1 MTSTQLQ
8 PGTVIHGT
16 HNDYRIERVLGQ
28 GSFGI
33 TYVANVRLK
42 GRLGAIESTATV
54 AIKEFFLRDVSS
66 RNGLRVFSVSDS
78 TLCSDYRRDF
88 LREAQ
93 NLSRLDNDHIVKV
106 LETIEENDTV
116 YYVMEYLSGGNLD
129 QHILSHGKLSCRE
142 ALDIAIQIG
151 EALKCMHAQHM
162 LHLDLKPL
170 NVMRGEDGHIV
181 LIDFGLSKCFGAD
194 GQPESS
200 TRIGQGTTGYAPIE
214 QHSFNK
220 ADGFMPTLD
229 IYALGATLFKMLT
242 GSVPP
247 EASVV
252 LNEGLPVDEL
262 SSAGVPPAIIALVER
277 AMQPLRRMRHQ
288 TVGEFVDEAQRLL
301 ASAPLSVG
309 GPAAS
314 KPFADPVSSCRPYGE
329 QLFSGQPFGGSPS
342 ADVST
347 PVGEATRRSDG
358 WSDIPKSFFA
368 VRETIF
374 PNDETTDREGAVKE
388 DRPAKIEVRWERNLD
403 EATKQK
409 LRSFL
414 SGMKRRRVWNNH
426 PYDDDGDKVEVF
438 TLGDNSLAKAMSII
452 NNRATDGYFPRLNL
466 QTALRAVLLLEQMTG
481 LSFRL
486 ASENEVVFDRYDPE
500 RKDHYLCFD
509 GFKDGFYLIHKDDL
523 YAPRM
528 EGMEYI
534 TKINAYTHLFFD
546 SYGMQIVCDGASPMC
561 DGASF
566 NLRATQMMHEEMQPI
581 GNSFY
586 RVRSGN
592 QWNISSYFSP
602 VMPLLPQ
609 WHDNISDFSVHTLPG
624 PAFGLSYVGVKATDL
639 SGYTYYYKWIG
650 SNFEL
655 IAKYDKKEREERE
668 QFT

>member
-1 MTSTQLQ
+1 MTSTPLQ

-42 GRLGAIESTATV
+42 GRLGAIESAAMV

-214 QHSFNK
+214 QHSFKK

-288 TVGEFVDEAQRLL
+288 TVGEFVDEAQCLL
-301 ASAPLSVG
+301 ASAPSSVG
-309 GPAAS
+309 RPA
-314 KPFADPVSSCRPYGE
+314 
-329 QLFSGQPFGGSPS
+329 SPS
-342 ADVST
+342 ADVPT

-358 WSDIPKSFFA
+358 WSDIPKSVFA
-368 VRETIF
+368 VRETII

-388 DRPAKIEVRWERNLD
+388 DRPAKIEVRWERNLGED
-403 EATKQK
+403 TKQK

-438 TLGDNSLAKAMSII
+438 TLGDNSLAQAMNII
-452 NNRATDGYFPRLNL
+452 NNRATDGYFPRLGL
-466 QTALRAVLLLEQMTG
+466 HTALRAVLLLEQMTG

-668 QFT
+668 QYT

>member
-42 GRLGAIESTATV
+42 GRLGAIESAAMV

-214 QHSFNK
+214 QHSFKK

-262 SSAGVPPAIIALVER
+262 SSAGVPPAVIALVER

-301 ASAPLSVG
+301 ASAPSSVG
-309 GPAAS
+309 RPA
-314 KPFADPVSSCRPYGE
+314 
-329 QLFSGQPFGGSPS
+329 SPS
-342 ADVST
+342 ADVPT

-358 WSDIPKSFFA
+358 WSDIPKSVFA
-368 VRETIF
+368 VRETII

-403 EATKQK
+403 ENTKQK
-409 LRSFL
+409 LRTFL
-414 SGMKRRRVWNNH
+414 SGMRRRRVWKNH

-486 ASENEVVFDRYDPE
+486 ASENEVVFDHYYSE
-500 RKDHYLCFD
+500 RKDLYLCFD
-509 GFKDGFYLIHKDDL
+509 GFKDGFYLIHEEQVTGV
-523 YAPRM
+523 RF
-528 EGMEYI
+528 EGMEYM
-534 TKINAYTHLFFD
+534 TKINARTNLFSD
-546 SYGMQIVCDGASPMC
+546 DYGMQIVCDGASPMC

-566 NLRATQMMHEEMQPI
+566 NLRATQMVHEEMQPI

-609 WHDNISDFSVHTLPG
+609 WHDNISDLSVHTVPG
-624 PAFGLSYVGVKATDL
+624 PAFGLPYVGVKATDL

>member
-214 QHSFNK
+214 QHSFKK

-242 GSVPP
+242 GCVPP

-262 SSAGVPPAIIALVER
+262 SSAGVPPAVIALVER

-288 TVGEFVDEAQRLL
+288 TVDEFVDEAQRLL

-309 GPAAS
+309 RPA
-314 KPFADPVSSCRPYGE
+314 
-329 QLFSGQPFGGSPS
+329 SPS
-342 ADVST
+342 ADVPT

-368 VRETIF
+368 VRESIF
-374 PNDETTDREGAVKE
+374 TKDEATYREGAYRGTPE
-388 DRPAKIEVRWERNLD
+388 MIEVFWKRMLGED
-403 EATKQK
+403 TKQK
-409 LRSFL
+409 LRSLL
-414 SGMKRRRVWNNH
+414 SGMRRVRVWNNN
-426 PYDDDGDKVEVF
+426 PYDEDNGDKVEVF
-438 TLGDNSLAKAMSII
+438 TLGDDSLAKVMDII
-452 NNRATDGYFPRLNL
+452 NNRATDGYFSCLNL
-466 QTALRAVLLLEQMTG
+466 QTALCAVLLLEEMTG
-481 LSFRL
+481 HSFRL
-486 ASENEVVFDRYDPE
+486 ASESEIVFERYNPE
-500 RKDHYLCFD
+500 RKDRYLCFD
-509 GFKDGFYLIHKDDL
+509 GFKDGFYLINKDNL
-523 YAPRM
+523 SAPM
-528 EGMEYI
+528 MQNHEYI
-534 TKINAYTHLFFD
+534 TKLDARTDLFSD

-561 DGASF
+561 NGASF
-566 NLRATQMMHEEMQPI
+566 NLRATQMVHEEMQPI

-609 WHDNISDFSVHTLPG
+609 WHDNISNFSVRTVPG
-624 PAFGLSYVGVKATDL
+624 PAFGLPYVGVVATDL
-639 SGYTYYYKWIG
+639 SGYTYYYKWTG

-668 QFT
+668 QYT

>member
-42 GRLGAIESTATV
+42 GRLGAIESTAMV

-88 LREAQ
+88 MREAQ

-214 QHSFNK
+214 QHSFKK

-262 SSAGVPPAIIALVER
+262 SSAGVPPAVIALVER

-288 TVGEFVDEAQRLL
+288 TVDEFVDEAQRLL
-301 ASAPLSVG
+301 ASAPSSVD
-309 GPAAS
+309 GPAA
-314 KPFADPVSSCRPYGE
+314 
-329 QLFSGQPFGGSPS
+329 LS
-342 ADVST
+342 ADVPT

-388 DRPAKIEVRWERNLD
+388 DRPAKIEVRWERNLGED
-403 EATKQK
+403 TKQK

-438 TLGDNSLAKAMSII
+438 TLGDNSLAKAMDII

-534 TKINAYTHLFFD
+534 TKIYARTHLFSD
-546 SYGMQIVCDGASPMC
+546 DYGMQIVCDGASPMC
-561 DGASF
+561 DGAMF
-566 NLRATQMMHEEMQPI
+566 NLRATQMTYEEMQPI

-586 RVRSGN
+586 KVRNGN

-609 WHDNISDFSVHTLPG
+609 WHDNISEFSVHTLPG
-624 PAFGLSYVGVKATDL
+624 PAFGFSYVGVVATDL
-639 SGYTYYYKWIG
+639 SGYTYYYKWTG

-668 QFT
+668 QYT

>member
-1 MTSTQLQ
+1 MTSTQLH

-42 GRLGAIESTATV
+42 GRLGAIESTAMV

-78 TLCSDYRRDF
+78 ALCSDYRRDF

-214 QHSFNK
+214 QHSFKK

-262 SSAGVPPAIIALVER
+262 SSAGVPPAVIALVER

-301 ASAPLSVG
+301 ASAPSSVG
-309 GPAAS
+309 RPA
-314 KPFADPVSSCRPYGE
+314 
-329 QLFSGQPFGGSPS
+329 SPS
-342 ADVST
+342 ADVPT
-347 PVGEATRRSDG
+347 PVGEAIRRSDG
-358 WSDIPKSFFA
+358 WSDIPKSVFA

-388 DRPAKIEVRWERNLD
+388 DRPAKIEVRWERNLGED
-403 EATKQK
+403 TKQK

-438 TLGDNSLAKAMSII
+438 TLGDNSLAEAMDII
-452 NNRATDGYFPRLNL
+452 NNRATDGYFPRLGL
-466 QTALRAVLLLEQMTG
+466 HTALRAVLLLEQMTG

-486 ASENEVVFDRYDPE
+486 ASESELVFDRYDPD
-500 RKDHYLCFD
+500 RKDLYLCFD
-509 GFKDGFYLIHKDDL
+509 GFKDGFYLIHEEQVTGV
-523 YAPRM
+523 RF

>member
-42 GRLGAIESTATV
+42 GRLGAIESAAMV
-54 AIKEFFLRDVSS
+54 AIKEFFLRDVSC

-88 LREAQ
+88 MREAQ

-214 QHSFNK
+214 QHSFKK

-242 GSVPP
+242 GCVPP

-262 SSAGVPPAIIALVER
+262 SSAGVPPAVIALVER

-288 TVGEFVDEAQRLL
+288 TVDEFVDEAQRLL
-301 ASAPLSVG
+301 ASAPSSVD
-309 GPAAS
+309 GPAA
-314 KPFADPVSSCRPYGE
+314 
-329 QLFSGQPFGGSPS
+329 PS
-342 ADVST
+342 ADVPT
-347 PVGEATRRSDG
+347 PVGDATRRSDG
-358 WSDIPKSFFA
+358 WSDIPKSVFA

-388 DRPAKIEVRWERNLD
+388 DRPAKIEVRWERNLGED
-403 EATKQK
+403 TKQK

-438 TLGDNSLAKAMSII
+438 TLGDNSLAQAMNII
-452 NNRATDGYFPRLNL
+452 NNRATDGYFPRLGL
-466 QTALRAVLLLEQMTG
+466 HTALRAVLLLEQMTG

-486 ASENEVVFDRYDPE
+486 ASESELVIDRYDPD
-500 RKDHYLCFD
+500 RKDLYLCFD
-509 GFKDGFYLIHKDDL
+509 GFKDGFYLIHEEQVTGV
-523 YAPRM
+523 RF

-624 PAFGLSYVGVKATDL
+624 PAFGFSYVGVVATDL
-639 SGYTYYYKWIG
+639 SGYTYYYKWTG

-668 QFT
+668 QYT

>member
-8 PGTVIHGT
+8 PGTVIHGI

-42 GRLGAIESTATV
+42 GRLGAIESAAMV

-214 QHSFNK
+214 QHSFKK

-242 GSVPP
+242 GCVPP

-262 SSAGVPPAIIALVER
+262 SSAGVPPAVIALVER

-288 TVGEFVDEAQRLL
+288 TVGEFVDEAQHLL
-301 ASAPLSVG
+301 ASAPSSVG
-309 GPAAS
+309 GPA
-314 KPFADPVSSCRPYGE
+314 
-329 QLFSGQPFGGSPS
+329 SPS
-342 ADVST
+342 ADVPT

-388 DRPAKIEVRWERNLD
+388 DRPAKIEVRWERNLGED
-403 EATKQK
+403 TKQK

-486 ASENEVVFDRYDPE
+486 ASENELVFDHYYSE
-500 RKDHYLCFD
+500 RKDLYLCFD
-509 GFKDGFYLIHKDDL
+509 GFKDGFYLIHEEQVTGV
-523 YAPRM
+523 RF
-528 EGMEYI
+528 EGMEYM
-534 TKINAYTHLFFD
+534 TKINARTNLFSD
-546 SYGMQIVCDGASPMC
+546 DYGMQIVCDGASPMC

-566 NLRATQMMHEEMQPI
+566 NLRATQMVHEEMQPI

-609 WHDNISDFSVHTLPG
+609 WHDNISDLSVHTVPG
-624 PAFGLSYVGVKATDL
+624 PAFGLPYVGVKATDL
-639 SGYTYYYKWIG
+639 SGYTYYYKWTG

>member
-214 QHSFNK
+214 QHSFKK

-262 SSAGVPPAIIALVER
+262 SSAGVPPAVIALVER

-301 ASAPLSVG
+301 ASAPSSVG
-309 GPAAS
+309 RPA
-314 KPFADPVSSCRPYGE
+314 
-329 QLFSGQPFGGSPS
+329 SPS
-342 ADVST
+342 ADVPT
-347 PVGEATRRSDG
+347 PVGEAIRRSDG
-358 WSDIPKSFFA
+358 WSDIPKSVFA

-388 DRPAKIEVRWERNLD
+388 DRPAKIEVRWERNLGED
-403 EATKQK
+403 TKQK

-438 TLGDNSLAKAMSII
+438 TLGDNSLAEAMDII
-452 NNRATDGYFPRLNL
+452 NNRATDGYFPRLGL
-466 QTALRAVLLLEQMTG
+466 HTALRAVLLLEQMTG

-486 ASENEVVFDRYDPE
+486 ASESELVFDRYDPD
-500 RKDHYLCFD
+500 RKDLYLCFD
-509 GFKDGFYLIHKDDL
+509 GFKDGFYLIHEEQVTGV
-523 YAPRM
+523 RF

-609 WHDNISDFSVHTLPG
+609 WHDNISDFSVHTVPG
-624 PAFGLSYVGVKATDL
+624 PAFGLPYVGVKATDL
-639 SGYTYYYKWIG
+639 SGYTYYYKWTG

>member
-16 HNDYRIERVLGQ
+16 HNDYCIERVLGQ

-42 GRLGAIESTATV
+42 GRLGAIESTAMV

-88 LREAQ
+88 MREAQ

-214 QHSFNK
+214 QHSFKK

-242 GSVPP
+242 GCVPP

-262 SSAGVPPAIIALVER
+262 SSAGVPPAVIALVER

-309 GPAAS
+309 GPAA
-314 KPFADPVSSCRPYGE
+314 
-329 QLFSGQPFGGSPS
+329 PS
-342 ADVST
+342 ADVPT

-388 DRPAKIEVRWERNLD
+388 DRPAKIEVRWERNLGED
-403 EATKQK
+403 TKQK

-438 TLGDNSLAKAMSII
+438 TLGDNSLAKAMDII

-534 TKINAYTHLFFD
+534 TKIYARTHLFSD
-546 SYGMQIVCDGASPMC
+546 DYGMQIVCDGASPMC
-561 DGASF
+561 DGAMF
-566 NLRATQMMHEEMQPI
+566 NLRATQMTYEEMQPI

-586 RVRSGN
+586 KVRNGN

-609 WHDNISDFSVHTLPG
+609 WHDNISEFSVHTLPG
-624 PAFGLSYVGVKATDL
+624 PAFGFSYVGVVATDL
-639 SGYTYYYKWIG
+639 SGYTYYYKWTG

-668 QFT
+668 QYT

>member
-214 QHSFNK
+214 QHSFKK

-242 GSVPP
+242 GCVPP

-301 ASAPLSVG
+301 ASAPSSVG
-309 GPAAS
+309 GPAA
-314 KPFADPVSSCRPYGE
+314 
-329 QLFSGQPFGGSPS
+329 PS
-342 ADVST
+342 ADVPT
-347 PVGEATRRSDG
+347 PVGDATRRSDG
-358 WSDIPKSFFA
+358 WSDNPKSFFA
-368 VRETIF
+368 VRETII

-388 DRPAKIEVRWERNLD
+388 DRPAKIEVRWERNLGED
-403 EATKQK
+403 TKQK

-438 TLGDNSLAKAMSII
+438 TLGDNSLAEAMDII
-452 NNRATDGYFPRLNL
+452 NNRATDGYFPRLGL
-466 QTALRAVLLLEQMTG
+466 HTALRAVLLLEQMTG

-486 ASENEVVFDRYDPE
+486 ASESELVFDRYDPD
-500 RKDHYLCFD
+500 RKDLYLCFD
-509 GFKDGFYLIHKDDL
+509 GFKDGFYLIHEEQVTGV
-523 YAPRM
+523 RF

-609 WHDNISDFSVHTLPG
+609 WHDNISDFSVHTVPG
-624 PAFGLSYVGVKATDL
+624 PAFGLPYVGVKATDL
-639 SGYTYYYKWIG
+639 SGYTYYYKWTG

>member
-42 GRLGAIESTATV
+42 GRLGAIESAAMV

-214 QHSFNK
+214 QHSFKK

-262 SSAGVPPAIIALVER
+262 SSAGVPPAVIALVER

-301 ASAPLSVG
+301 ASAPSSVG
-309 GPAAS
+309 RPAA
-314 KPFADPVSSCRPYGE
+314 
-329 QLFSGQPFGGSPS
+329 PS
-342 ADVST
+342 ADVPT

-358 WSDIPKSFFA
+358 WSDIPKSVFA
-368 VRETIF
+368 VRETII
-374 PNDETTDREGAVKE
+374 PNVETTDREGAVKE

-403 EATKQK
+403 ENTKQK

-414 SGMKRRRVWNNH
+414 SGMRRRRVWNNH

-438 TLGDNSLAKAMSII
+438 TLGDNSLAEAMDII
-452 NNRATDGYFPRLNL
+452 NNRATDGYFPRLGL
-466 QTALRAVLLLEQMTG
+466 HTALRAVLLLEQMTG

-486 ASENEVVFDRYDPE
+486 ASESELVIDRYDPD
-500 RKDHYLCFD
+500 RKDLYLCFD
-509 GFKDGFYLIHKDDL
+509 GFKDGFYLIHEEQVTGV
-523 YAPRM
+523 RF

-668 QFT
+668 QYT

>member
-42 GRLGAIESTATV
+42 GRLGAIESAAMV

-142 ALDIAIQIG
+142 ALDIALQIG

-214 QHSFNK
+214 QHSFKK

-252 LNEGLPVDEL
+252 LNEGLPVEEL
-262 SSAGVPPAIIALVER
+262 SSAGVPPAVIALVER
-277 AMQPLRRMRHQ
+277 AMHPLRRMRHQ
-288 TVGEFVDEAQRLL
+288 TIGEFVDEAQRLL
-301 ASAPLSVG
+301 ASAPSSVG
-309 GPAAS
+309 GPAA
-314 KPFADPVSSCRPYGE
+314 
-329 QLFSGQPFGGSPS
+329 PS
-342 ADVST
+342 ADAPT
-347 PVGEATRRSDG
+347 PVGDATRRSDG

-388 DRPAKIEVRWERNLD
+388 DRPAKIEVRWQQNLD
-403 EATKQK
+403 EDTKQK
-409 LRSFL
+409 LRSLL
-414 SGMKRRRVWNNH
+414 SGMRRKRVWNNH

-438 TLGDNSLAKAMSII
+438 TLGDNSLAKVMDII
-452 NNRATDGYFPRLNL
+452 NNRATVGYFPCLNL

-486 ASENEVVFDRYDPE
+486 ASENELVFDRYDPD
-500 RKDHYLCFD
+500 RKDLYLCFD
-509 GFKDGFYLIHKDDL
+509 GFKDGFYLIHEEQVTGV
-523 YAPRM
+523 RI
-528 EGMEYI
+528 EGLEYM
-534 TKINAYTHLFFD
+534 TKINAYTNLFSD
-546 SYGMQIVCDGASPMC
+546 DYGMQIVCDGASPMVN
-561 DGASF
+561 GAMF
-566 NLRATQMMHEEMQPI
+566 NLRATQMVHEEMQPI

-586 RVRSGN
+586 MVRSGN

-609 WHDNISDFSVHTLPG
+609 WHDNISNFSVYTVPG
-624 PAFGLSYVGVKATDL
+624 PAFGLPYVGVEATDL
-639 SGYTYYYKWIG
+639 SGYTYYYKWTG

>member
-42 GRLGAIESTATV
+42 GRLGAIESAAMV

-288 TVGEFVDEAQRLL
+288 TVDEFIDETQRLL
-301 ASAPLSVG
+301 ASAPSSVG
-309 GPAAS
+309 GPAA
-314 KPFADPVSSCRPYGE
+314 
-329 QLFSGQPFGGSPS
+329 PS
-342 ADVST
+342 ADVPT

-358 WSDIPKSFFA
+358 WSDSPKSVFA
-368 VRETIF
+368 VRETII

-388 DRPAKIEVRWERNLD
+388 DRPAKIEVRWERNLGED
-403 EATKQK
+403 TKQK

-438 TLGDNSLAKAMSII
+438 TLGDNSLAQAMNII
-452 NNRATDGYFPRLNL
+452 NNRATDGYFPRLGL
-466 QTALRAVLLLEQMTG
+466 HTALRAVLLLEQMTG

-668 QFT
+668 QYT

>member
-42 GRLGAIESTATV
+42 GRLGAIESTAMV

-262 SSAGVPPAIIALVER
+262 SSAGVPPAVIALVER

-288 TVGEFVDEAQRLL
+288 TVDEFIDETQRLL
-301 ASAPLSVG
+301 ASAPSSVG
-309 GPAAS
+309 GPAA
-314 KPFADPVSSCRPYGE
+314 
-329 QLFSGQPFGGSPS
+329 PS
-342 ADVST
+342 ADVPT

-358 WSDIPKSFFA
+358 WSDSPKSVFA
-368 VRETIF
+368 VRETII

-388 DRPAKIEVRWERNLD
+388 DRPAKIEVRWERNLGED
-403 EATKQK
+403 TKQK

-438 TLGDNSLAKAMSII
+438 TLGDNSLAQAMNII

-486 ASENEVVFDRYDPE
+486 ASENEVVIDHYYSE
-500 RKDHYLCFD
+500 RKDLYLCFD
-509 GFKDGFYLIHKDDL
+509 GFKDGFYLIHEDDVFG
-523 YAPRM
+523 PRM

-534 TKINAYTHLFFD
+534 TKIYARTHLFSD
-546 SYGMQIVCDGASPMC
+546 DYGMQIVCDGASPMC

>member
-42 GRLGAIESTATV
+42 GRLGAIESAAMV

-214 QHSFNK
+214 QHSFKK

-252 LNEGLPVDEL
+252 LNDGLPVDEL
-262 SSAGVPPAIIALVER
+262 SSAGVPPAIVALVER

-301 ASAPLSVG
+301 ASAPSSVG
-309 GPAAS
+309 RLA
-314 KPFADPVSSCRPYGE
+314 
-329 QLFSGQPFGGSPS
+329 SPS
-342 ADVST
+342 ADVPT

-358 WSDIPKSFFA
+358 WSDIPKSVFA
-368 VRETIF
+368 VRETII

-388 DRPAKIEVRWERNLD
+388 NRPAKIEVRWERNLD
-403 EATKQK
+403 ENTKQK

-414 SGMKRRRVWNNH
+414 SGMRRRRVWNNH

-438 TLGDNSLAKAMSII
+438 TLGDNSLAKAMDII
-452 NNRATDGYFPRLNL
+452 NNRATDGYFPLLNL

-486 ASENEVVFDRYDPE
+486 ASENEVVFDHYYSE
-500 RKDHYLCFD
+500 RKDLYLCFD
-509 GFKDGFYLIHKDDL
+509 GFKDGFYLIHEDDVFG
-523 YAPRM
+523 PRM

-534 TKINAYTHLFFD
+534 TKIYARPHLFSD
-546 SYGMQIVCDGASPMC
+546 DYGMQIVCDGVSPMC

-609 WHDNISDFSVHTLPG
+609 WHDNISNFSVRTVPG
-624 PAFGLSYVGVKATDL
+624 PAFGLPYVGVEATDL
-639 SGYTYYYKWIG
+639 SGYTYYYKWTG

>member
-42 GRLGAIESTATV
+42 GRLGAIESTAMV

-214 QHSFNK
+214 QHSFKK

-242 GSVPP
+242 GCVPP

-288 TVGEFVDEAQRLL
+288 TVGEFIDEAQRLM
-301 ASAPLSVG
+301 ASAPSSVG
-309 GPAAS
+309 GPAA
-314 KPFADPVSSCRPYGE
+314 
-329 QLFSGQPFGGSPS
+329 LS
-342 ADVST
+342 ADVPT

-388 DRPAKIEVRWERNLD
+388 DRPAKIEVRWERNLGED
-403 EATKQK
+403 TKQK
-409 LRSFL
+409 LRTFL
-414 SGMKRRRVWNNH
+414 SGMRRKRVWNNH

-438 TLGDNSLAKAMSII
+438 TLGDNSLAKAMDII

-486 ASENEVVFDRYDPE
+486 AAENEVVFDRYDPE

>member
-151 EALKCMHAQHM
+151 EALRCMHAQHM

-214 QHSFNK
+214 QHSFKK

-262 SSAGVPPAIIALVER
+262 SSAGVPPAVIALVER

-301 ASAPLSVG
+301 ASAPSSVG

-314 KPFADPVSSCRPYGE
+314 KPFADQVS
-329 QLFSGQPFGGSPS
+329 SGQPFGSFPS
-342 ADVST
+342 ADAPT

-403 EATKQK
+403 ENTKQK

-414 SGMKRRRVWNNH
+414 SGMRRRRVWNNH

-438 TLGDNSLAKAMSII
+438 TLGDNSLAKAMNII

-466 QTALRAVLLLEQMTG
+466 QTALRAVLLLEEMTG

-486 ASENEVVFDRYDPE
+486 ASENELVFDLYDSE
-500 RKDHYLCFD
+500 RKDLYLCFD
-509 GFKDGFYLIHKDDL
+509 GFKDGFYLIHEEQVTGV
-523 YAPRM
+523 RM
-528 EGMEYI
+528 EGMEYM
-534 TKINAYTHLFFD
+534 TKLDAYTNLFLD

-561 DGASF
+561 DVTSF
-566 NLRATQMMHEEMQPI
+566 NLRVTQMMHKEMQPI

-609 WHDNISDFSVHTLPG
+609 WHDNISNFSVHTVPG
-624 PAFGLSYVGVKATDL
+624 PYFGLPYVGVVATDL
-639 SGYTYYYKWIG
+639 SGYTYYYKWTG
-650 SNFEL
+650 SRFEL
-655 IAKYDKKEREERE
+655 MAKFDKKEREERE

>member
-42 GRLGAIESTATV
+42 GRLGAIESAAMV

-129 QHILSHGKLSCRE
+129 QHILSHGRLSCRE

-214 QHSFNK
+214 QHSFKK

-242 GSVPP
+242 GCVPP

-262 SSAGVPPAIIALVER
+262 SSAGVPPAVIALVER

-301 ASAPLSVG
+301 ASAPSSVG
-309 GPAAS
+309 RPA
-314 KPFADPVSSCRPYGE
+314 
-329 QLFSGQPFGGSPS
+329 SPS
-342 ADVST
+342 ADVPT
-347 PVGEATRRSDG
+347 PVGEAIRRSDG
-358 WSDIPKSFFA
+358 WSDSPKSAFA
-368 VRETIF
+368 VRESIF
-374 PNDETTDREGAVKE
+374 TKDEATYREGAYRGTPE
-388 DRPAKIEVRWERNLD
+388 MIEVFWKRMLGED
-403 EATKQK
+403 TKQK
-409 LRSFL
+409 LRSLL
-414 SGMKRRRVWNNH
+414 SGMRRVRVWNNN
-426 PYDDDGDKVEVF
+426 PYDEDNGDKVEVF
-438 TLGDNSLAKAMSII
+438 TLGDDSLAKVMDII

-466 QTALRAVLLLEQMTG
+466 QTALRAVLLLEEMTG
-481 LSFRL
+481 HSFRL
-486 ASENEVVFDRYDPE
+486 ASESEIVFERYNPE
-500 RKDHYLCFD
+500 RKDRYLCFD
-509 GFKDGFYLIHKDDL
+509 GFKDGFYLINKDNL
-523 YAPRM
+523 SAPM
-528 EGMEYI
+528 MQNHEYI
-534 TKINAYTHLFFD
+534 TKLDARTDLFSD

-561 DGASF
+561 NGASF

-655 IAKYDKKEREERE
+655 IAKYDKKEREECE

>member
-42 GRLGAIESTATV
+42 GRLGAIESAAMV

-142 ALDIAIQIG
+142 ALDIALQIG

-214 QHSFNK
+214 QHSFKK

-242 GSVPP
+242 GCVPP

-262 SSAGVPPAIIALVER
+262 SSAGVPPAVIALVER

-288 TVGEFVDEAQRLL
+288 TVDEFVDEAQRLL
-301 ASAPLSVG
+301 ASAPSSVG
-309 GPAAS
+309 GLAAS
-314 KPFADPVSSCRPYGE
+314 KPFADQVS
-329 QLFSGQPFGGSPS
+329 SGQPFGGFPS
-342 ADVST
+342 ADVPT
-347 PVGEATRRSDG
+347 PIGEVTRRSDG
-358 WSDIPKSFFA
+358 WSDIPKSVFA
-368 VRETIF
+368 VRETII

-388 DRPAKIEVRWERNLD
+388 DRPAKIEVRWKQNLD
-403 EATKQK
+403 ENTKQK
-409 LRSFL
+409 LRTFL
-414 SGMKRRRVWNNH
+414 SGMRRERVWNNH

-438 TLGDNSLAKAMSII
+438 TLGDNSLAEAMDII
-452 NNRATDGYFPRLNL
+452 NNRATDGYFPRLGL
-466 QTALRAVLLLEQMTG
+466 HTALRAVLLLEQMTG

-486 ASENEVVFDRYDPE
+486 ASESELVIDRYDPE

-534 TKINAYTHLFFD
+534 TKIYAHTHLFSD
-546 SYGMQIVCDGASPMC
+546 DYGMQIVCDGASPMC

-668 QFT
+668 QYT

>member
-42 GRLGAIESTATV
+42 GRLGAIESAAMV

-129 QHILSHGKLSCRE
+129 QHILSHGRLSCRE

-214 QHSFNK
+214 QHSFKK

-242 GSVPP
+242 GCVPP

-262 SSAGVPPAIIALVER
+262 SSAGVPPAVIALVER

-301 ASAPLSVG
+301 ASAPSSVG
-309 GPAAS
+309 RPA
-314 KPFADPVSSCRPYGE
+314 
-329 QLFSGQPFGGSPS
+329 SPS
-342 ADVST
+342 ADVPT
-347 PVGEATRRSDG
+347 PVGEAIRRSDG
-358 WSDIPKSFFA
+358 WSDSPKSAFA
-368 VRETIF
+368 VRETII

-403 EATKQK
+403 ENTKQK
-409 LRSFL
+409 LRTFL
-414 SGMKRRRVWNNH
+414 SGMKRRRVWKNH

-438 TLGDNSLAKAMSII
+438 TLGDNSLAQAMNII
-452 NNRATDGYFPRLNL
+452 NNRATDGYFPRLGL
-466 QTALRAVLLLEQMTG
+466 HTALRAVLLLEQMTG

-486 ASENEVVFDRYDPE
+486 ASESELVIDRYDPD
-500 RKDHYLCFD
+500 RKDLYLCFD
-509 GFKDGFYLIHKDDL
+509 GFKDGFYLIHEEQVTGV
-523 YAPRM
+523 RF

>member
-42 GRLGAIESTATV
+42 GRLGAIESAAMV
-54 AIKEFFLRDVSS
+54 AIKEFFLRDVSC

-214 QHSFNK
+214 QHCFKK

-262 SSAGVPPAIIALVER
+262 SSAGVPPAVIALVER

-301 ASAPLSVG
+301 ASAPSSVG
-309 GPAAS
+309 ESA
-314 KPFADPVSSCRPYGE
+314 V
-329 QLFSGQPFGGSPS
+329 PS
-342 ADVST
+342 ADVPT

-358 WSDIPKSFFA
+358 WSDIPKSVFA

-374 PNDETTDREGAVKE
+374 TNDEATDREGAYR
-388 DRPAKIEVRWERNLD
+388 DTPAKIEVRWERNLD
-403 EATKQK
+403 ENTKQK
-409 LRSFL
+409 LRTFL
-414 SGMKRRRVWNNH
+414 SGMRRKRVWNNH

-438 TLGDNSLAKAMSII
+438 TLGDNSLAEAMNII

-534 TKINAYTHLFFD
+534 TKIYARTHLFSD
-546 SYGMQIVCDGASPMC
+546 DYGMQIVCDGASPMC

-566 NLRATQMMHEEMQPI
+566 NLRATQLVHEEMQPI

-668 QFT
+668 QYT

>member
-42 GRLGAIESTATV
+42 GRLGAIESTAMV

-66 RNGLRVFSVSDS
+66 RNGLCVFSVSDS

-88 LREAQ
+88 MREAQ

-214 QHSFNK
+214 QHSFKK

-242 GSVPP
+242 GCVPP

-252 LNEGLPVDEL
+252 LNKGLPVDEL
-262 SSAGVPPAIIALVER
+262 SSAGVPPAVIALVER

-309 GPAAS
+309 GPAA
-314 KPFADPVSSCRPYGE
+314 
-329 QLFSGQPFGGSPS
+329 PS
-342 ADVST
+342 ADVPT

-388 DRPAKIEVRWERNLD
+388 DRPAKIEVRWERNLGED
-403 EATKQK
+403 TKQK

-438 TLGDNSLAKAMSII
+438 TLGDNSLAKAMDVI

-534 TKINAYTHLFFD
+534 TKIYARTHLFSD
-546 SYGMQIVCDGASPMC
+546 DYGMQIVCDGASPMC
-561 DGASF
+561 DGAMF
-566 NLRATQMMHEEMQPI
+566 NLRATQMTYEEMQPI

-586 RVRSGN
+586 KVRNGN

-609 WHDNISDFSVHTLPG
+609 WHDNISEFSVHTLPG
-624 PAFGLSYVGVKATDL
+624 PAFGFSYVGVVATDL
-639 SGYTYYYKWIG
+639 SGYTYYYKWTG

-668 QFT
+668 QYT

>member
-42 GRLGAIESTATV
+42 GRLGAIESAAMV
-54 AIKEFFLRDVSS
+54 AIKEFFLRDVSC

-214 QHSFNK
+214 QHCFKK

-262 SSAGVPPAIIALVER
+262 SSAGVPPAVIALVER

-301 ASAPLSVG
+301 ASAPSSVG
-309 GPAAS
+309 RLAA
-314 KPFADPVSSCRPYGE
+314 
-329 QLFSGQPFGGSPS
+329 PS
-342 ADVST
+342 ADVPT

-358 WSDIPKSFFA
+358 WSDSPKSVFA
-368 VRETIF
+368 VRETII

-388 DRPAKIEVRWERNLD
+388 DRPAKIEVRWERNLGED
-403 EATKQK
+403 TKQK

-438 TLGDNSLAKAMSII
+438 TLGDNSLAQAMNII
-452 NNRATDGYFPRLNL
+452 NNRATDGYFPRLGL
-466 QTALRAVLLLEQMTG
+466 HTALRAVLLLEQMTG

-668 QFT
+668 QYT

>member
-42 GRLGAIESTATV
+42 GRLGAIESAAMV

-194 GQPESS
+194 GQPEAS

-262 SSAGVPPAIIALVER
+262 SSAGVPPAVIALVER

-288 TVGEFVDEAQRLL
+288 TVDEFIDETQRLL
-301 ASAPLSVG
+301 ASAPSSVG
-309 GPAAS
+309 GPAA
-314 KPFADPVSSCRPYGE
+314 
-329 QLFSGQPFGGSPS
+329 PS
-342 ADVST
+342 ADVPT

-358 WSDIPKSFFA
+358 WSDSPKSVFA
-368 VRETIF
+368 VRETII

-388 DRPAKIEVRWERNLD
+388 DRPAKIEVRWERNLGED
-403 EATKQK
+403 TKQK

-414 SGMKRRRVWNNH
+414 SGMRRRRVWNNH

-438 TLGDNSLAKAMSII
+438 TLGDNSLAKAMNII

-486 ASENEVVFDRYDPE
+486 ASENELVIDRYDSD
-500 RKDHYLCFD
+500 RKDLYLCFD
-509 GFKDGFYLIHKDDL
+509 GFKDGFYLIHEEQVTGV
-523 YAPRM
+523 RI
-528 EGMEYI
+528 EGLEYM
-534 TKINAYTHLFFD
+534 TKLNAYTKLFSD

-561 DGASF
+561 DVTSF
-566 NLRATQMMHEEMQPI
+566 NLRATQLVHEEMQPI

-609 WHDNISDFSVHTLPG
+609 WHDNISDLSVHTLPG
-624 PAFGLSYVGVKATDL
+624 PAFGFSYVGVVATDL

>member
-42 GRLGAIESTATV
+42 GRLGAIESAAMV

-129 QHILSHGKLSCRE
+129 QHILSHGRLSCRE

-214 QHSFNK
+214 QHSFKK

-242 GSVPP
+242 GCVPP

-262 SSAGVPPAIIALVER
+262 SSAGVPPAVIALVER

-288 TVGEFVDEAQRLL
+288 TVGELVDEAQRLL
-301 ASAPLSVG
+301 ASAPSSVG
-309 GPAAS
+309 RPA
-314 KPFADPVSSCRPYGE
+314 
-329 QLFSGQPFGGSPS
+329 SPS
-342 ADVST
+342 ADVPT
-347 PVGEATRRSDG
+347 PVGEAIRRSDG
-358 WSDIPKSFFA
+358 WSDSPKSAFA
-368 VRETIF
+368 VRESIF
-374 PNDETTDREGAVKE
+374 TKDEATYREGAYRGTPE
-388 DRPAKIEVRWERNLD
+388 MIEVFWKRMLGED
-403 EATKQK
+403 TKQK
-409 LRSFL
+409 LRSLL
-414 SGMKRRRVWNNH
+414 SGMRRVRVWNNN
-426 PYDDDGDKVEVF
+426 PYDEDNGDKVEVF
-438 TLGDNSLAKAMSII
+438 TLGDDSLAKVMDII

-466 QTALRAVLLLEQMTG
+466 QTALRAVLLLEEMTG
-481 LSFRL
+481 HSFRL
-486 ASENEVVFDRYDPE
+486 ASESEIVFERYNPE
-500 RKDHYLCFD
+500 RKDRYLCFD
-509 GFKDGFYLIHKDDL
+509 GFKDGFYLINKDNL
-523 YAPRM
+523 SAPM
-528 EGMEYI
+528 MQNHEYI
-534 TKINAYTHLFFD
+534 TKLDARTDLFSD

-561 DGASF
+561 NGASF
-566 NLRATQMMHEEMQPI
+566 NLRATQMVHEEMQPI

-609 WHDNISDFSVHTLPG
+609 WHDNISNFSVRTVPG
-624 PAFGLSYVGVKATDL
+624 PAFGLPYVGVVATDL
-639 SGYTYYYKWIG
+639 SGYTYYYKWTG

-668 QFT
+668 QLT

>member
-42 GRLGAIESTATV
+42 GRLGAIESTAMV

-262 SSAGVPPAIIALVER
+262 SSAGVPPAVIALVER

-288 TVGEFVDEAQRLL
+288 TVGEFIDEAQRLL
-301 ASAPLSVG
+301 ASAPSSVG
-309 GPAAS
+309 GPAA
-314 KPFADPVSSCRPYGE
+314 
-329 QLFSGQPFGGSPS
+329 PS
-342 ADVST
+342 ADVPT
-347 PVGEATRRSDG
+347 PVGEAIRRSDG

-388 DRPAKIEVRWERNLD
+388 DRPAKIEVRWERNLGED
-403 EATKQK
+403 TKQK
-409 LRSFL
+409 LRTFL
-414 SGMKRRRVWNNH
+414 SGMRRKRVWNNH

-438 TLGDNSLAKAMSII
+438 TLGDNSLAKAMDII

-486 ASENEVVFDRYDPE
+486 AAENEVVFDRYDPE

-509 GFKDGFYLIHKDDL
+509 GFKDGFYLIHEDDVFG
-523 YAPRM
+523 PRM

-534 TKINAYTHLFFD
+534 TKIYARTHLFSD
-546 SYGMQIVCDGASPMC
+546 DYGMQIVCDGASPMC

-566 NLRATQMMHEEMQPI
+566 NLRATQMVHEEMQPI

-609 WHDNISDFSVHTLPG
+609 WHDNISDLSVHTVPG
-624 PAFGLSYVGVKATDL
+624 PAFGLSYVGVVATDL
-639 SGYTYYYKWIG
+639 SGYTYYYKWTG

-668 QFT
+668 QLT

>member
-16 HNDYRIERVLGQ
+16 HNDYRIDRVLGQ

-214 QHSFNK
+214 QHSFKK

-242 GSVPP
+242 GCVPP

-262 SSAGVPPAIIALVER
+262 SSAGVPPAVIALVER

-301 ASAPLSVG
+301 ASAPSSVD
-309 GPAAS
+309 GPAA
-314 KPFADPVSSCRPYGE
+314 
-329 QLFSGQPFGGSPS
+329 LS
-342 ADVST
+342 ADVPT

-358 WSDIPKSFFA
+358 WSDNPKSFFA

-388 DRPAKIEVRWERNLD
+388 NRPAKIEVRWEQNLGED
-403 EATKQK
+403 TKQK

-414 SGMKRRRVWNNH
+414 SGMRRRRVWNNH

-486 ASENEVVFDRYDPE
+486 ASENELVIDHYYSE
-500 RKDHYLCFD
+500 RKDLYLCFD
-509 GFKDGFYLIHKDDL
+509 GFKDGFYLIHEDDVFG
-523 YAPRM
+523 PRM

-534 TKINAYTHLFFD
+534 TKIYARTHLFSD
-546 SYGMQIVCDGASPMC
+546 DYGMQIVCDGASPMC

-566 NLRATQMMHEEMQPI
+566 NLRATQMVHEEMQPI

-586 RVRSGN
+586 RVRNGN

-609 WHDNISDFSVHTLPG
+609 WHDNISDLSVHTVPG
-624 PAFGLSYVGVKATDL
+624 PAFGLPYVGVKATDL

>member
-42 GRLGAIESTATV
+42 GRLGAIESTAMV

-214 QHSFNK
+214 QHSFKK

-262 SSAGVPPAIIALVER
+262 SSAGVPPAVMALVER

-301 ASAPLSVG
+301 ASAPSSVG
-309 GPAAS
+309 RPA
-314 KPFADPVSSCRPYGE
+314 
-329 QLFSGQPFGGSPS
+329 SPS
-342 ADVST
+342 ADVPT

-358 WSDIPKSFFA
+358 WSDIPKSVFA
-368 VRETIF
+368 VRETII

-388 DRPAKIEVRWERNLD
+388 NRPAKIEVRWERNLD
-403 EATKQK
+403 ENTKQK

-414 SGMKRRRVWNNH
+414 SGMRRRRVWNNH

-438 TLGDNSLAKAMSII
+438 TLGDNSLAKAMDII

-486 ASENEVVFDRYDPE
+486 ASENEVVIDHYYSE
-500 RKDHYLCFD
+500 RKDLYLCFD
-509 GFKDGFYLIHKDDL
+509 GFKDGFYLIHEDDVFG
-523 YAPRM
+523 PRM

-534 TKINAYTHLFFD
+534 TKIYARPHLFSD
-546 SYGMQIVCDGASPMC
+546 DYGMQIVCDGASPMC

-566 NLRATQMMHEEMQPI
+566 NLRATQLVHEEMQPI

>member
-42 GRLGAIESTATV
+42 GRLGAIESAAMV
-54 AIKEFFLRDVSS
+54 AIKEFFLRDVSC

-288 TVGEFVDEAQRLL
+288 TVDEFIDETQRLL
-301 ASAPLSVG
+301 ASAPSSVG
-309 GPAAS
+309 GPAA
-314 KPFADPVSSCRPYGE
+314 
-329 QLFSGQPFGGSPS
+329 PS
-342 ADVST
+342 ADVPT

-358 WSDIPKSFFA
+358 WSDSPKSVFA
-368 VRETIF
+368 VRETII

-388 DRPAKIEVRWERNLD
+388 DRPAKIEVRWERNLGED
-403 EATKQK
+403 TKQK

-438 TLGDNSLAKAMSII
+438 TLGDNSLAKAMDII

-534 TKINAYTHLFFD
+534 TKIYARTHLFSD
-546 SYGMQIVCDGASPMC
+546 DYGMQIVCDGASPMC
-561 DGASF
+561 DGAMF
-566 NLRATQMMHEEMQPI
+566 NLRSTQMTYEEMQPI

-586 RVRSGN
+586 KVRNGN

-609 WHDNISDFSVHTLPG
+609 WHDNISEFSVHTLPG
-624 PAFGLSYVGVKATDL
+624 PAFGFSYVGVVATDL
-639 SGYTYYYKWIG
+639 SGYTYYYKWTG

-668 QFT
+668 QLT

>member
-288 TVGEFVDEAQRLL
+288 TVDEFIDETQRLL
-301 ASAPLSVG
+301 ASAPSSVG
-309 GPAAS
+309 RPA
-314 KPFADPVSSCRPYGE
+314 
-329 QLFSGQPFGGSPS
+329 SPS
-342 ADVST
+342 ADVPT

-358 WSDIPKSFFA
+358 WSDIPKSVFA
-368 VRETIF
+368 VRETII

-388 DRPAKIEVRWERNLD
+388 NRPAKIEVRWKQNHD

-409 LRSFL
+409 LRTFL
-414 SGMKRRRVWNNH
+414 SGMRRRRVWNNH

-438 TLGDNSLAKAMSII
+438 TLGDNSLAQAMNII
-452 NNRATDGYFPRLNL
+452 NNRATDGYFPRLGL
-466 QTALRAVLLLEQMTG
+466 HTALRAVLLLEQMTG

>member
-42 GRLGAIESTATV
+42 GRLGAIESAAMV

-214 QHSFNK
+214 QHCFKK

-262 SSAGVPPAIIALVER
+262 SSAGVPPAVIALVER

-301 ASAPLSVG
+301 ASAPSSVG
-309 GPAAS
+309 ESA
-314 KPFADPVSSCRPYGE
+314 V
-329 QLFSGQPFGGSPS
+329 PS
-342 ADVST
+342 ADVPT

-358 WSDIPKSFFA
+358 WSDIPKSVFA
-368 VRETIF
+368 VRETII

-388 DRPAKIEVRWERNLD
+388 NRPAKIEVRWERNLD
-403 EATKQK
+403 ENTKQK

-414 SGMKRRRVWNNH
+414 SGMRRRRVWNNH

-438 TLGDNSLAKAMSII
+438 TLGDNSLAQAMNII
-452 NNRATDGYFPRLNL
+452 NNRATDGYFPLLNL

-509 GFKDGFYLIHKDDL
+509 GFKDGFYLIHKYDL
-523 YAPRM
+523 SAPWM

-534 TKINAYTHLFFD
+534 TKIYARTHLFSD
-546 SYGMQIVCDGASPMC
+546 DYGMQIVCDGASPMC

>member
-42 GRLGAIESTATV
+42 GRLGAIESTAMV

-214 QHSFNK
+214 QHSFKK

-242 GSVPP
+242 GCVPP

-438 TLGDNSLAKAMSII
+438 TLGDNSLAKAMNII

>member
-16 HNDYRIERVLGQ
+16 HNDYRIERILGQ

-42 GRLGAIESTATV
+42 GRLGAIESTAMV

-214 QHSFNK
+214 QHSFKK

-242 GSVPP
+242 GCVPP

-262 SSAGVPPAIIALVER
+262 SSAGVPPAVIALVER
-277 AMQPLRRMRHQ
+277 AIQPLRRMRHQ
-288 TVGEFVDEAQRLL
+288 SVDEFVDEAQHLL
-301 ASAPLSVG
+301 ASAPSSVG
-309 GPAAS
+309 GPA
-314 KPFADPVSSCRPYGE
+314 
-329 QLFSGQPFGGSPS
+329 SPS
-342 ADVST
+342 ADVPT

-358 WSDIPKSFFA
+358 WSDIPKSVFA

-388 DRPAKIEVRWERNLD
+388 DRPAKIEVRWERNLGED
-403 EATKQK
+403 TKQK

-438 TLGDNSLAKAMSII
+438 TLGDNSLAEAMDII
-452 NNRATDGYFPRLNL
+452 NNRATDGYFPRLGL
-466 QTALRAVLLLEQMTG
+466 HTALRAVLLLEQMTG

-486 ASENEVVFDRYDPE
+486 ASESELVFDRYDPD
-500 RKDHYLCFD
+500 RKDLYLCFD
-509 GFKDGFYLIHKDDL
+509 GFKDGFYLIHEEQVTGV
-523 YAPRM
+523 RF

-561 DGASF
+561 DGSSF
-566 NLRATQMMHEEMQPI
+566 NLRASQMMHEEMQPI

>member
-42 GRLGAIESTATV
+42 GRLGAIESAATV

-142 ALDIAIQIG
+142 ALDIALQIG

-214 QHSFNK
+214 QHSFKK

-262 SSAGVPPAIIALVER
+262 SSAGVPPAVIALVER

-301 ASAPLSVG
+301 ASAPSSVG

-314 KPFADPVSSCRPYGE
+314 KPFADQVS
-329 QLFSGQPFGGSPS
+329 SGQPFGGFPS
-342 ADVST
+342 ADAPT
-347 PVGEATRRSDG
+347 PVGEATRRLDG

-388 DRPAKIEVRWERNLD
+388 DLPAKIEVRWKQNLD
-403 EATKQK
+403 ENTKQK

-414 SGMKRRRVWNNH
+414 SGMRRRRVWNNH

-438 TLGDNSLAKAMSII
+438 TLGDNSLAKAMDII

-486 ASENEVVFDRYDPE
+486 ASENELVIDRYDPD
-500 RKDHYLCFD
+500 RKDLYLCFD
-509 GFKDGFYLIHKDDL
+509 GFKDGFYLIHEEQVTGV
-523 YAPRM
+523 RI
-528 EGMEYI
+528 EGLEYM
-534 TKINAYTHLFFD
+534 TKLNAYTNLFSD

-566 NLRATQMMHEEMQPI
+566 NLRVTQMVHEEMQPI

-624 PAFGLSYVGVKATDL
+624 PAFGFSYVGVVATDL
-639 SGYTYYYKWIG
+639 SGYTYYYKWTG
-650 SNFEL
+650 RNFEL

>member
-42 GRLGAIESTATV
+42 GRLGAIESAAMV
-54 AIKEFFLRDVSS
+54 AIKEFFLRDVSC

-116 YYVMEYLSGGNLD
+116 YYVMEYLYGGNLD
-129 QHILSHGKLSCRE
+129 QHILSHGRLSCRE

-214 QHSFNK
+214 QHSFKK

-262 SSAGVPPAIIALVER
+262 SSAGVPPAVIALVER

-288 TVGEFVDEAQRLL
+288 TVGEFVDEAQRLM
-301 ASAPLSVG
+301 ASAPSSVG
-309 GPAAS
+309 GPAA
-314 KPFADPVSSCRPYGE
+314 
-329 QLFSGQPFGGSPS
+329 PS
-342 ADVST
+342 ADAPT

-358 WSDIPKSFFA
+358 WSDSPKSAFA
-368 VRETIF
+368 VRESII

-388 DRPAKIEVRWERNLD
+388 DRPAKIEVRWERNLGED
-403 EATKQK
+403 TKQK

-486 ASENEVVFDRYDPE
+486 ASESELVIDRYDPD
-500 RKDHYLCFD
+500 RKDLYLCFD
-509 GFKDGFYLIHKDDL
+509 GFKDGFYLIHEEQVTGV
-523 YAPRM
+523 RF
-528 EGMEYI
+528 EGMEYM
-534 TKINAYTHLFFD
+534 TKINARTNLFSD
-546 SYGMQIVCDGASPMC
+546 DYGMQIVCDGASPMC

-566 NLRATQMMHEEMQPI
+566 NLRATQMVHEEMQPI

-609 WHDNISDFSVHTLPG
+609 WHDNISDLSVHTVLG
-624 PAFGLSYVGVKATDL
+624 PAFGLPYVGVKATDL

>member
-42 GRLGAIESTATV
+42 GRLGAIESTAMV

-214 QHSFNK
+214 QHSFKK

-262 SSAGVPPAIIALVER
+262 SSAGVPPAVIALVER

-288 TVGEFVDEAQRLL
+288 TVDEFIDETQRLL
-301 ASAPLSVG
+301 ASAPSSVG
-309 GPAAS
+309 GPAA
-314 KPFADPVSSCRPYGE
+314 
-329 QLFSGQPFGGSPS
+329 PS
-342 ADVST
+342 ADVPT
-347 PVGEATRRSDG
+347 PVGEAIRRSDG
-358 WSDIPKSFFA
+358 WSDSPKSAFA
-368 VRETIF
+368 VRESIF
-374 PNDETTDREGAVKE
+374 TKDEATYREGAYRGTPE
-388 DRPAKIEVRWERNLD
+388 MIEVFWKRMLGED
-403 EATKQK
+403 TKQK
-409 LRSFL
+409 LRSLL
-414 SGMKRRRVWNNH
+414 SGMRRVRVWNNN
-426 PYDDDGDKVEVF
+426 PYDEDNGDKVEVF
-438 TLGDNSLAKAMSII
+438 TLGDDSLAKVMDII

-466 QTALRAVLLLEQMTG
+466 QTALRAVLLLEEMTG
-481 LSFRL
+481 HSFRL
-486 ASENEVVFDRYDPE
+486 ASESEIVFERYNPECKDR
-500 RKDHYLCFD
+500 YLCFD
-509 GFKDGFYLIHKDDL
+509 GFKDGFYLINKDNL
-523 YAPRM
+523 SAPM
-528 EGMEYI
+528 MQNHEYI
-534 TKINAYTHLFFD
+534 TKLDARTDLFSD

-561 DGASF
+561 NGASF
-566 NLRATQMMHEEMQPI
+566 NLRATQMVHEEMQPI

-609 WHDNISDFSVHTLPG
+609 WHDNISNFSVRTVPG
-624 PAFGLSYVGVKATDL
+624 PAFGLPYVGVVATDL
-639 SGYTYYYKWIG
+639 SGYTYYYKWTG

-668 QFT
+668 QLT

>member
-8 PGTVIHGT
+8 LGTVIHGT

-78 TLCSDYRRDF
+78 ALCSDYRRDF

-214 QHSFNK
+214 QHSFKK

-262 SSAGVPPAIIALVER
+262 SSAGVPPAVIALVER

-301 ASAPLSVG
+301 ASAPSSVG
-309 GPAAS
+309 RPA
-314 KPFADPVSSCRPYGE
+314 
-329 QLFSGQPFGGSPS
+329 SPS
-342 ADVST
+342 ADVPT
-347 PVGEATRRSDG
+347 PVGEAIRRSDG
-358 WSDIPKSFFA
+358 WSDIPKSVFA

-388 DRPAKIEVRWERNLD
+388 DRPAKIEVRWERNLGED
-403 EATKQK
+403 TKQK

-438 TLGDNSLAKAMSII
+438 TLGDNSLAEAMDII
-452 NNRATDGYFPRLNL
+452 NNRATDGYFPRLGL
-466 QTALRAVLLLEQMTG
+466 HTALRAVLLLEQMTG

-486 ASENEVVFDRYDPE
+486 ASESELVFDRYDPD
-500 RKDHYLCFD
+500 RKDLYLCFD
-509 GFKDGFYLIHKDDL
+509 GFKDGFYLIHEEQVTGV
-523 YAPRM
+523 RF

>member
-42 GRLGAIESTATV
+42 GRLGAIESAAMV

-214 QHSFNK
+214 QHSFKK

-301 ASAPLSVG
+301 ASAPSSVG
-309 GPAAS
+309 RPA
-314 KPFADPVSSCRPYGE
+314 
-329 QLFSGQPFGGSPS
+329 SPS
-342 ADVST
+342 ADVPT

-358 WSDIPKSFFA
+358 WSDIPKSVFA

-374 PNDETTDREGAVKE
+374 TNDEATDREGAYR
-388 DRPAKIEVRWERNLD
+388 DTPAKIEVRWKQNLD
-403 EATKQK
+403 EDTKQK
-409 LRSFL
+409 LRSLL
-414 SGMKRRRVWNNH
+414 SGMRRRRVWNNH
-426 PYDDDGDKVEVF
+426 PYDDDGDKVQVF

-452 NNRATDGYFPRLNL
+452 NNRATDGYFPLLNL

-500 RKDHYLCFD
+500 RKDLYLCFD

-534 TKINAYTHLFFD
+534 TKIYARTHLFSD
-546 SYGMQIVCDGASPMC
+546 DYGMQIVCDGASPMVN
-561 DGASF
+561 GAMF
-566 NLRATQMMHEEMQPI
+566 NLRATQMTYEEMQPI

-586 RVRSGN
+586 KVRNGN

-624 PAFGLSYVGVKATDL
+624 PAFGFSYVGVVATDL
-639 SGYTYYYKWIG
+639 SGYTYYYKWTG

>member
-42 GRLGAIESTATV
+42 GRLGAIESAAMV

-214 QHSFNK
+214 QHSFKK

-242 GSVPP
+242 GCVPP

-262 SSAGVPPAIIALVER
+262 SSAGVPPAVIALVER

-301 ASAPLSVG
+301 ASAPSSVG
-309 GPAAS
+309 RPA
-314 KPFADPVSSCRPYGE
+314 
-329 QLFSGQPFGGSPS
+329 SPS
-342 ADVST
+342 ADVPT
-347 PVGEATRRSDG
+347 PVGEAIRRSDG
-358 WSDIPKSFFA
+358 WSDIPKSVFA

-388 DRPAKIEVRWERNLD
+388 DRPAKIEVRWERNLGED
-403 EATKQK
+403 TKQK

-438 TLGDNSLAKAMSII
+438 TLGDNSLAEAMDII
-452 NNRATDGYFPRLNL
+452 NNRATDGYFPRLGL
-466 QTALRAVLLLEQMTG
+466 HTALRAVLLLEQMTG

-486 ASENEVVFDRYDPE
+486 ASESELVFDRYDPD
-500 RKDHYLCFD
+500 RKDLYLCFD
-509 GFKDGFYLIHKDDL
+509 GFKDGFYLIHEEQVTGV
-523 YAPRM
+523 RF

-566 NLRATQMMHEEMQPI
+566 NLRATQLVHEEMQPI

-609 WHDNISDFSVHTLPG
+609 WHDNISDLSVHTVPG
-624 PAFGLSYVGVKATDL
+624 PAFGLPYVGVKATDL
-639 SGYTYYYKWIG
+639 SGYTYYYKWTG

>member
-42 GRLGAIESTATV
+42 GRLGAIESTAMV

-214 QHSFNK
+214 QHSFKK

-262 SSAGVPPAIIALVER
+262 SSAGVPPAVIALVER

-301 ASAPLSVG
+301 ASAPSSVG
-309 GPAAS
+309 RLA
-314 KPFADPVSSCRPYGE
+314 
-329 QLFSGQPFGGSPS
+329 SPS
-342 ADVST
+342 ADVPT

-358 WSDIPKSFFA
+358 WSDSPKSAFA
-368 VRETIF
+368 VRESIF
-374 PNDETTDREGAVKE
+374 TKDEATYREGAYRGTPE
-388 DRPAKIEVRWERNLD
+388 MIEVFWKRMLGED
-403 EATKQK
+403 TKQK
-409 LRSFL
+409 LRSLL
-414 SGMKRRRVWNNH
+414 SGMRRVRVWNNN
-426 PYDDDGDKVEVF
+426 PYDEDNGDKVEVF
-438 TLGDNSLAKAMSII
+438 TLGDNSLAQAMNII
-452 NNRATDGYFPRLNL
+452 NNRATDGYFPLLNL

-534 TKINAYTHLFFD
+534 TKIYAYTHLFFD